1 MEHLRVAVVAV
12 AVALG
17 EMDLLLIPELGGL
30 VAVAVAVLG
39 LMAAQV
45 VQEGLIL
52 DPDHSPVLAL
62 RVQVPLWERAE

>member
-17 EMDLLLIPELGGL
+17 EMHLLLRPDLGGL

-39 LMAAQV
+39 LTA
-45 VQEGLIL
+45 
-52 DPDHSPVLAL
+52 
-62 RVQVPLWERAE
+62 VQVEQ